1 MRPDAVA
8 QDPVAMPRD
17 CPVRLLVV
25 EDNPLDYELLL
36 HQLVRDG
43 FAPHAFRVEDE
54 QGLRAALA
62 AGGWDAVVSDHHL
75 PRFSSEQALAIVRDS
90 GSNLPFLIV
99 SGTIGEDA
107 AVAAMRAGAD
117 DFLIKGR
124 LARLGPALRNA
135 IAAARAGTPAARS
148 VRALTRHLQ
157 QVVEAERSAIAREIH
172 DDIGGMLTALRF
184 DLSWLE
190 RHGDPQSLPRVR
202 QAMETL
208 NQAVLAAQRVMRN
221 LRPPALDAGIVAAL
235 DFLAAQFRERSGVAT
250 IFNSNRDRIDVPE
263 SVAITVYRV
272 AQETLTNVMKHA
284 QATEARLDLMLRDD
298 VLSLEVS
305 DNGRGIAPADLNK
318 PASFGLR
325 GLRERA
331 RQVDGWIEIAA
342 GSGRTAVML
351 TIPLTESAAA
361 LIDAGAAS

>member
-1 MRPDAVA
+1 
-8 QDPVAMPRD
+8 MPRD

-135 IAAARAGTPAARS
+135 IAAARARTEQQAYQRALAES
-148 VRALTRHLQ
+148 EQQLRALTRHLQ